1 MSVSQVYLGHGRFRT
16 DTPPVKTYD
25 YYPSHTQ
32 GSVLHL
38 FQNRTLGVGGGN
50 SHRFSRAGFTRPVIK
65 PTVSKH

>member
-38 FQNRTLGVGGGN
+38 FQNRALAVEGG
-50 SHRFSRAGFTRPVIK
+50 RFSRAGFIRPVIK
-65 PTVSKH
+65 PTISKH